1 MFRIRSVASPFDSP
15 AVASLAV
22 AVLTRAELMG
32 LLHPTETIERL
43 DMDEFR
49 RLVEGIAGAGVGN
62 GLLADLAAS
71 PRPNAQQLSVALR
84 RLNEALD
91 ASPTPASE
99 WRGVNRMLGG
109 DALARLLGISSSSV
123 RRYLSGSRATP
134 DEIAA
139 RLHFL
144 ALVIGD
150 LAGAYNDFGVRRWF
164 QRPRKLLGSPLSCP
178 TPEWDLATGGSRPAA
193 GPRPCRR
200 PGPFAGN
207 MIAFRHADPRFPFLW
222 ERGTQPA
229 GRWHAMGEGP
239 RGGGPCPRRA
249 RRRRSTARGRR
260 ASSYRAAPPS

>member
-1 MFRIRSVASPFDSP
+1 MAMFRIRSVASPFDSP

-22 AVLTRAELMG
+22 AVLTRAESMG

-99 WRGVNRMLGG
+99 WRGVNHMLGG

-164 QRPRKLLGSPLSCP
+164 QRPRKLLGSRCPAQLLSG
-178 TPEWDLATGGSRPAA
+178 TWRPEDPGPQRVRDLAAALVHSPA
-193 GPRPCRR
+193 
-200 PGPFAGN
+200 
-207 MIAFRHADPRFPFLW
+207 
-222 ERGTQPA
+222 T
-229 GRWHAMGEGP
+229 
-239 RGGGPCPRRA
+239 
-249 RRRRSTARGRR
+249 
-260 ASSYRAAPPS
+260 